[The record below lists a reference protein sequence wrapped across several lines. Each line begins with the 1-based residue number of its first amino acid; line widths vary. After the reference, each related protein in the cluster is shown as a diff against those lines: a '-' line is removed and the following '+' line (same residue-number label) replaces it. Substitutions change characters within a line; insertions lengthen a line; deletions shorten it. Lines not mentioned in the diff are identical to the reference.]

1 MNLNPLQI
9 WASEI
14 AIKRK
19 ELKSQFLALEAAR
32 TAATKRKV
40 TIKSSDSLKLIDAF
54 NAKYSPHDWMIQAGY
69 DQRGDAFRHPNSQTG
84 NYSAN
89 VRLDDV
95 GELRVHSFSSADP
108 LFTAG
113 KGAHDAFST
122 FCTLVHGSDINS
134 ALKDAGDNLLEVEG
148 MSYNTF
154 VQREYMRQQ
163 AQQVQ
168 ARDTFRDVHNVD
180 YSTMPDYGESETIIK
195 GDPENPKKPFSMRDF
210 SLSGQS
216 QAMRAKMLADIYVL
230 NRIAIL
236 GQATVIYAKPNTGK
250 TLLVLWLL
258 IESVKANRISGDNIF
273 YINADDDYKGLVNK
287 ISLAETTGF
296 HMLSPGHNGFEAE
309 ALQGYMRQLIDDGTA
324 SGIVI
329 ILDTLKKFT
338 DLMDKRRGSEF
349 MNRAREYVLNGG
361 TLISLAHTNKNRDS
375 DGKVVFSGTSD
386 VVDDSDCVFMLDEIA
401 KTNTKKQVLFV
412 NIKNRGVVARELA
425 FSYSVEDGL
434 TYQEILASV
443 QVESEASSAQAK
455 AALKASINETRDK
468 VIIEAIIETIKAGII
483 NKTELIKAI
492 HDDTG
497 RSKPRI
503 TSVLNDYCGKKWRV
517 NVGEKNAKIYA
528 LITTKQ
534 ATEDEYR
541 RYKDGDF

>member
-273 YINADDDYKGLVNK
+273 YINA
-287 ISLAETTGF
+287 
-296 HMLSPGHNGFEAE
+296 
-309 ALQGYMRQLIDDGTA
+309 
-324 SGIVI
+324 
-329 ILDTLKKFT
+329 
-338 DLMDKRRGSEF
+338 
-349 MNRAREYVLNGG
+349 
-361 TLISLAHTNKNRDS
+361 
-375 DGKVVFSGTSD
+375 
-386 VVDDSDCVFMLDEIA
+386 
-401 KTNTKKQVLFV
+401 
-412 NIKNRGVVARELA
+412 
-425 FSYSVEDGL
+425 
-434 TYQEILASV
+434 
-443 QVESEASSAQAK
+443 
-455 AALKASINETRDK
+455 
-468 VIIEAIIETIKAGII
+468 
-483 NKTELIKAI
+483 
-492 HDDTG
+492 
-497 RSKPRI
+497 
-503 TSVLNDYCGKKWRV
+503 
-517 NVGEKNAKIYA
+517 
-528 LITTKQ
+528 
-534 ATEDEYR
+534 
-541 RYKDGDF
+541 